1 MSVHEE
7 VEEHVHHAQD
17 PFDKIV
23 AGTMAIMAALLAI
36 ISVLGQHFN
45 TEELLL
51 QGKASD
57 EWAYYQAKDIRRF
70 TAEATRD
77 LASALKPGLPAA
89 SSYNALASRYK
100 GDSQKLQTE
109 ARDLEHERDQKGKEA
124 NRFHFAE
131 VFIEVAI
138 VFASLSILT
147 KARPF
152 FLAGIVSAVAG
163 LVIAATVWAF

>member
-57 EWAYYQAKDIRRF
+57 QWAYYQAKDIRRF

-77 LASALKPGLPAA
+77 LASDLKPGAPEIGT
-89 SSYNALASRYK
+89 YNQLANRYK
-100 GDSQKLQTE
+100 NDSQRVQDT
-109 ARDLEHERDQKGKEA
+109 AREFEHERDKKGRQA
-124 NRFHFAE
+124 TRFHFAE
-131 VFIEVAI
+131 IFVEVAI

-147 KARPF
+147 KTRPF
-152 FLAGIVSAVAG
+152 FLAGIVAAAIG
-163 LVIAATVWAF
+163 IIIAATVWAF

>member
-57 EWAYYQAKDIRRF
+57 QWAYYQAKDIRRF

-77 LASALKPGLPAA
+77 LTSAVKPGTPVAGTY
-89 SSYNALASRYK
+89 SQLANRYK
-100 GDSQKLQTE
+100 NDAQKVQTE
-109 ARDLEHERDQKGKEA
+109 ARQFEHERDEKAREA
-124 NRFHFAE
+124 TRFHFAE
-131 VFIEVAI
+131 VFVEVAI
-138 VFASLSILT
+138 VFASLAILT
-147 KARPF
+147 KVRPL
-152 FLAGIVSAVAG
+152 FLAGIVSAAVG
-163 LVIAATVWAF
+163 IIIAATAWVF